1 MRNYFLLFILI
12 LCMNSN
18 VNGQAPI
25 TITDKGKMHTLKKDE
40 IQLLEDKTHRLSI
53 NDVRA
58 LPFHKSV
65 SEVPNFFITSSVY
78 WIKFTILNQTDDPR
92 LVINLKHPTID
103 DATLYFKDSAGAPT
117 FDSVLISEGKPFRDR
132 YYKYQTYLFDANIKQ
147 AEERTFFL
155 KVEASEQLLIP
166 VEVGTMKTSLE
177 ALTNADLIFGLYI
190 GLILSMAVYNIF
202 IFFSTRDRSYFF
214 YVMYIFFV
222 GLTQAVL
229 QGYTFRFLWPNTP
242 VLNNYATL
250 IVPFFNGIAAL
261 EFVRSFLHLKQQ
273 YKKFNQ
279 GINWLIGFYCLSLLI
294 CLTNNLRIAQIV
306 VQAAAFLGAFYVLWV
321 TSYLA
326 LKGIRIAKMLLT
338 AWLFFLFSVMV
349 FVLRNFGLLPYN
361 NLTYYA
367 LQIGSSVEAV
377 LLSLALADKIN
388 IYRKEQE
395 IARKEALRV
404 STENERLIK
413 EQNIILEKEVRN
425 RTEELEHAN
434 EELQEA
440 MTQIKST
447 QAKLVETEK
456 MASLGQL
463 TAGIAHEINNPIN
476 FVTSNIRP
484 LEADVADLAEVIKM
498 YEGLDLSKEIQPQ
511 IEEIEQF
518 KREIDLNYLNEEIN
532 TLLSGIKEGASRTS
546 EIVKGLRSFA
556 RVDEAN
562 WKHVNINDGIES
574 TLLLVKNTFPSN
586 FELVKELGDIPK
598 IECAA
603 GSINQVFMNIITN
616 GVQAIKEEQQKSN
629 RVGRLEITTA
639 VEGEFVVIR
648 IRDNGSGMPEEI
660 KSKIFDPFFTTK
672 DVGEGTGLG
681 LSIVQG
687 IIEKHNGFIEVV
699 TELGQGTTF
708 VIGLPVR

>member
-103 DATLYFKDSAGAPT
+103 DATLYFKDSAGAST

-484 LEADVADLAEVIKM
+484 LEADVADLTEVIKM

-511 IEEIEQF
+511 IDEIEQF

-574 TLLLVKNTFPSN
+574 TLLLVKNTFPNN

-629 RVGRLEITTA
+629 QVGRLEITTA